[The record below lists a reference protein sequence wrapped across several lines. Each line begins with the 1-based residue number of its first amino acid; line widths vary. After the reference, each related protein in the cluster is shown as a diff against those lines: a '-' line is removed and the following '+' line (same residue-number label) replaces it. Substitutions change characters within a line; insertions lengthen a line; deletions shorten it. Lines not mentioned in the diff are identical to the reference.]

1 MVKAPLLALA
11 LSACV
16 ATPAHADAFRDREI
30 AYQVLNA
37 ADAATT
43 CHAVSSGQAIE
54 GNPMVS
60 AVIGKHPSC
69 GAVIGFKAATG
80 ALHWLIAS
88 EINKR
93 DPNGAK
99 WFQIVSI
106 GVQGGVVAANLRF
119 VF

>member
-1 MVKAPLLALA
+1 MKALASALA
-11 LSACV
+11 LSAC
-16 ATPAHADAFRDREI
+16 AAQPAHADAFTKREV
-30 AYQVLNA
+30 AFQVLNA

-54 GNPMVS
+54 GNPLVS
-60 AVIGKHPSC
+60 AVIGKRPSC

-88 EINKR
+88 ELNKR